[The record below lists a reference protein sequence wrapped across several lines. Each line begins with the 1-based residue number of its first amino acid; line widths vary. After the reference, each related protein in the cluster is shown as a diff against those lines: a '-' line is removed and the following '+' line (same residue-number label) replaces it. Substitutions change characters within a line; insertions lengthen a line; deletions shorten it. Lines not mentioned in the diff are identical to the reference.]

1 MIKLHFE
8 TEGTFMAEI
17 TINAGITKIDY
28 PTAYALIES
37 GKCILLDVREKD
49 EYESGFIPGAIHL
62 SLSEMTLEKT
72 KKVAPNFA
80 TPLIIYCRS
89 GRRTIEAAKKLE
101 QMGYYYIL
109 DMGGIANWPY
119 QIEYKCD

>member
-1 MIKLHFE
+1 
-8 TEGTFMAEI
+8 MADI

-37 GKCILLDVREKD
+37 GKCILLDVREKE

-72 KKVAPNFA
+72 KKV
-80 TPLIIYCRS
+80 
-89 GRRTIEAAKKLE
+89 GRE
-101 QMGYYYIL
+101 
-109 DMGGIANWPY
+109 
-119 QIEYKCD
+119 